1 MFNDIKLAFCQHKL
15 FFLNQINHLFYYLI
29 KPNCHFIEAVQL
41 LFNQDMFVSMN
52 YGLFVT
58 VFMVSLKFNY
68 ELSMEMD
75 GTVLKQTAADD
86 TTSFLQTHGQ
96 FHRI

>member
-1 MFNDIKLAFCQHKL
+1 
-15 FFLNQINHLFYYLI
+15 
-29 KPNCHFIEAVQL
+29 
-41 LFNQDMFVSMN
+41 MFVSMN

>member
-1 MFNDIKLAFCQHKL
+1 MYELWI
-15 FFLNQINHLFYYLI
+15 I
-29 KPNCHFIEAVQL
+29 CHCYI
-41 LFNQDMFVSMN
+41 
-52 YGLFVT
+52 
-58 VFMVSLKFNY
+58 MVSLQFNY